1 MCMLHDLVNVL
12 KEIDEEKVKERAV
25 VLKKLRE
32 SQIREDRALRLLASP
47 QAVAGRGL
55 QTELKKRM
63 RFAQR
68 LANVGSMWRKNRH
81 VWTEEDSR
89 SFKLVDALQLDPGAT
104 KNCCTFKLLP
114 GVKKKEGGRQ
124 ESTSLRTSES
134 ARLF

>member
-1 MCMLHDLVNVL
+1 MQEDPLPTDSPRKKKQKQDGHDDLPWPAPIAPAKAKAMCMLHDLVNVL

-68 LANVGSMWRKNRH
+68 PK
-81 VWTEEDSR
+81 
-89 SFKLVDALQLDPGAT
+89 
-104 KNCCTFKLLP
+104 
-114 GVKKKEGGRQ
+114 
-124 ESTSLRTSES
+124 STLRM
-134 ARLF
+134 LH